1 MIDLDAAERFIWTTA
16 RLIERHRFAHLFQDA
31 PAGPVVEALRPYQN
45 PDGGFGNALE
55 PDLRT
60 PTSQPIAVNSAL
72 EDLDEAGAF
81 DDPMVGRACDWLV
94 TIRHAD
100 GGVPFVLPTAKPH
113 PRAPWWEIGDEE
125 PPSSALVTG
134 LIAATLQENGSKH
147 PFLAPAA
154 ELCWRAADES
164 PLTSP
169 YEARAILRF
178 LDSAS
183 DRERA
188 EAAVDTLAPR
198 LMSAGVVELDPNAT
212 GEVHFPIDF
221 APWPD
226 VPSRRIFDQQTID
239 AHLDALEARQ
249 QEDGGWR
256 FNWLA
261 WAPAAE
267 AEWRGYV
274 TLGALK
280 VLRANGRL

>member
-1 MIDLDAAERFIWTTA
+1 MIDLDAAERFIWTNA

-31 PAGPVVEALRPYQN
+31 PAEPVVQALRPYQN

-81 DDPMVGRACDWLV
+81 GDPMVERACDWLV
-94 TIRHAD
+94 TIRHPD
-100 GGVPFVLPTAKPH
+100 GGVPFVLRTAAPH
-113 PRAPWWEIGDEE
+113 PRAPWWEIPDEE

-134 LIAATLQENGSKH
+134 LIVATLQHNRSEH

-154 ELCWRAADES
+154 ELCWRAVDES
-164 PLTSP
+164 PLASP
-169 YEARAILRF
+169 YEARSLLRF
-178 LDSAS
+178 LDSAP
-183 DRERA
+183 DRARA
-188 EAAVDTLAPR
+188 EAAVDSLEPR
-198 LMSAGVVELDPNAT
+198 LMSAGIVELDPEAT
-212 GEVHFPIDF
+212 GEVHFPLDF

-226 VPSRRIFDQQTID
+226 VPSRRLFDPEVIQT
-239 AHLDALEARQ
+239 HLDALERGQ

-256 FNWLA
+256 FNWPA
-261 WAPAAE
+261 WAPAPE
-267 AEWRGYV
+267 ADWRGWV
-274 TLGALK
+274 TLHALK